1 MTSDPKMTS
10 DPLTLERADPKRLVY
25 ESFRIDGITPALPSR
40 DEPNQ
45 KVTISGRITNTSDVE
60 LSNLQVAF
68 WRSLDPIQTAEGMT
82 TALGRSIFV
91 DWALSLPEGVVAA
104 EAARLLLDAYAP
116 KAQAAGEV
124 GHPMV
129 KVLVDGASA
138 SVTTPRRKGGRAGRF
153 AGTE

>member
-1 MTSDPKMTS
+1 MTSDPKMSS
-10 DPLTLERADPKRLVY
+10 DPLTLDRADPKRLVY
-25 ESFRIDGITPALPSR
+25 ESFRIEGITP
-40 DEPNQ
+40 E
-45 KVTISGRITNTSDVE
+45 E
-60 LSNLQVAF
+60 C
-68 WRSLDPIQTAEGMT
+68 
-82 TALGRSIFV
+82 RSIFV
-91 DWALSLPEGVVAA
+91 DWALSLPEGVDAA